1 MTNTIVHGKTYA
13 YDREVY
19 ASLQAL
25 ANQLYYEHAFTGD
38 MSDFEYL
45 MYCIDGITESEA
57 EDICDRIRDLNT
69 EEYGDEDDIEF
80 NYDEELD

>member
-1 MTNTIVHGKTYA
+1 MENTMTLCKTYVFHG
-13 YDREVY
+13 ETFT
-19 ASLQAL
+19 SLRAL
-25 ANQLYYEHAFTGD
+25 ANELYYEAFTGD

-57 EDICDRIRDLNT
+57 EDICDRIRDLYT

-80 NYDEELD
+80 GNEDEI